1 MEFYKDFFLITLE
14 MCFAIFIIIFGYAI
28 WNNFDQI
35 NYNTAKYY
43 DNTKE
48 VEIYIED
55 SKNYITLLNNELN
68 SESTKFYLHNI
79 SDKNN
84 NTNLLFKIDKNTNIK
99 NNITLKIN
107 NNYYFLKDLG
117 CIEDDNYCYY
127 KINNINLK
135 GYETKEYDFKI
146 ILDNIDKNINY
157 ELVTNI

>member
-1 MEFYKDFFLITLE
+1 

-28 WNNFDQI
+28 WNNFDQT

-84 NTNLLFKIDKNTNIK
+84 NTNLLFKTDKNTNIK

-107 NNYYFLKDLG
+107 NNYYFLKELE

-127 KINNINLK
+127 KINDINLK

-146 ILDNIDKNINY
+146 ILNNIDKNINY